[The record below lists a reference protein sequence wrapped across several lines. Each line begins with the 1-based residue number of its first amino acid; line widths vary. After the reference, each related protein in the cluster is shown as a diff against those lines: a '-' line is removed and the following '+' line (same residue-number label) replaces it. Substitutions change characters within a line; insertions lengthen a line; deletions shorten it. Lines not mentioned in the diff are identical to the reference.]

1 MNNSKENKF
10 SDHYPNT
17 DPEKW
22 VMAQG
27 KTDFLIPITLIDD
40 MMVIMSEDA
49 AIYVT
54 KDQVMKFFNLVDK
67 E

>member
-1 MNNSKENKF
+1 MKQHKF
-10 SDHYPNT
+10 SDHYPNH

-27 KTDFLIPITLIDD
+27 KTDFLIPVVRSEG
-40 MMVIMSEDA
+40 MMVIMSDDA

-54 KDQVMKFFNLVDK
+54 KDQAMKFFNLADK